1 MTLLL
6 SFCLY
11 QHNDEKWIDA
21 KSSAVPRNYL
31 YLYFPVEN
39 KQIEAGGEENGIA
52 TNTILSRAVT
62 VSQQEKE
69 DGVVSVILGDD
80 KEYYVRLSEL
90 TLLPIEKEKKLLN
103 KWNDALKYQGY
114 TKGSWNKKMV
124 GKGIWLVELTLTD
137 SKHARQERYAYYV
150 EGGEI
155 SKIMLI
161 DIRSGV
167 LEGIIIFVSILLLII
182 IFLMWFIWKIIRK
195 RKNSMVSP

>member
-1 MTLLL
+1 MALLL

-21 KSSAVPRNYL
+21 KSSAVPSNYL

-39 KQIEAGGEENGIA
+39 KQMEAGGEESDVA
-52 TNTILSRAVT
+52 TNSILSRAVT

-69 DGVVSVILGDD
+69 DGVVSVILSDD
-80 KEYYVRLSEL
+80 KEYYVQLSEL
-90 TLLPIEKEKKLLN
+90 TLLPIENEKKLLN

-114 TKGSWNKKMV
+114 TKGSWNRRMI
-124 GKGIWLVELTLTD
+124 GKGEWLVELTLTD

-150 EGGEI
+150 DGGEI

-167 LEGIIIFVSILLLII
+167 LEGIIIFFSIFLLIV
-182 IFLMWFIWKIIRK
+182 IFTMLFIWKIIRK
-195 RKNSMVSP
+195 RKNSMASH